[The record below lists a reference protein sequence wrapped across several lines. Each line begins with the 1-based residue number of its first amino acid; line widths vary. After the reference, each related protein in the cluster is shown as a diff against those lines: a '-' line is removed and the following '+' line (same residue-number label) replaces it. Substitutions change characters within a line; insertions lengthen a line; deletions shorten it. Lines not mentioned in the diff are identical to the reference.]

1 LTRHTAAAGRPDGGP
16 DLPAGMSP
24 NAPHRDFACASAAFF
39 RDDSAEKPTI
49 REFPG
54 IATLVRPCL

>member
-1 LTRHTAAAGRPDGGP
+1 
-16 DLPAGMSP
+16 MSP

-54 IATLVRPCL
+54 IATLVRPCLSQEGDESERPVKNIGQARAA